1 MIILKATDVVKRFSG
16 NTVLNGC
23 SLELDE
29 GKIYQLIGPNGSG
42 KTTLINTIAGMYKPD
57 KGKIMFKDVDITK
70 MDPYHTFMTGL
81 VRTWQ
86 IPQPFIEL
94 TTRENM
100 MVAKN
105 GKGESFGTVMLPTKW
120 SDEEFTNDMSST
132 DVLKMIN
139 LIKKEGIQSK
149 GLSGGQQ
156 KLLELGRA
164 IMTNVKLIL
173 MDEPIAGVNPTLAH
187 EIFDQ
192 ITNMCRKENI
202 TFLIVEHRLDISL
215 QYTDHVFAMNNGT
228 IIAEG
233 DSEEILKHPKVIES
247 YIGK

>member
-1 MIILKATDVVKRFSG
+1 MIILKVKDIVKRFGG
-16 NTVLNGC
+16 NTVLNDC

-42 KTTLINTIAGMYKPD
+42 KTTLINTIAGMYKPN
-57 KGKIMFKDVDITK
+57 KGKVMFKDIDITN
-70 MDPYHTFMTGL
+70 MDPYHTFMAGL

-100 MVAKN
+100 MVAKS

-120 SDEEFTNDMSST
+120 SGEEFTNDISST

-139 LIKKEGIQSK
+139 LIKKDGIQSK